1 VTLSCAWFVKIAKGG
16 WADIM
21 INFYFEEDD
30 VNQHVCEVQLVHSQ
44 LYMIRKNMG
53 AHATC
58 AIFRAALELLEMLS
72 VDPEEGGDSELAA
85 LAWAEDSTAT
95 APEGYLPGNWKAETR
110 ALRSKAVTQEAEITS
125 LKSQSEARDAEFASL
140 NAEVAS
146 LKSQMASF
154 LALGLHRL
162 E

>member
-1 VTLSCAWFVKIAKGG
+1 
-16 WADIM
+16 M
-21 INFYFEEDD
+21 
-30 VNQHVCEVQLVHSQ
+30 NQHVCEVQLVHSQ
-44 LYMIRKNMG
+44 LYTIRKNMG
-53 AHATC
+53 AHATY

-85 LAWAEDSTAT
+85 LAWTEDSAAT

-125 LKSQSEARDAEFASL
+125 LKSRLKSQSEARDAEFASL